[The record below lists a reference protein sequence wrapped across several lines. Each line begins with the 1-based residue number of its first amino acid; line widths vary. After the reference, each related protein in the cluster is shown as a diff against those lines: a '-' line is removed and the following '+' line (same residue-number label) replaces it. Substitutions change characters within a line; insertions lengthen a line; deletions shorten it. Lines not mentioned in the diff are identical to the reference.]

1 VAPPKDEKLVSTH
14 KFSLLELDGI
24 AYVGGK
30 LETGHVYINK
40 QIPSNHTYNESI
52 PFQMIPENYKETP
65 LVYRGPKGAIVDKV
79 MITSNPEE
87 HLIIKLQFRHT
98 RRPEIGDKFSSRH
111 GQKGVC
117 GIIVDQEDLPFSDQ
131 GIVPDIIMNP
141 HGFPS
146 RMTVGKILE
155 LITGKAGVMEG
166 ELKYGT
172 AFGKDPISETN
183 EILTKYGFSYCGKD
197 YMTSGITGEPLSA
210 YVFFGPVYYQKLKHM
225 VLDKMHARS
234 LGPRAAL
241 TRQPTEG
248 RSRDG
253 GLRLGEM
260 ERDCLIGYGASMLL
274 VERLMLSSDVFTVHI
289 CEICGLLCNPS
300 WCQHCKSSGSIAS
313 LKIPYAC
320 KLLFQ
325 ELQAMNVVPRLRLT
339 EL

>member
-1 VAPPKDEKLVSTH
+1 MVSLGKFSILEADGISGVGEKLENGT
-14 KFSLLELDGI
+14 I
-24 AYVGGK
+24 YV
-30 LETGHVYINK
+30 NK
-40 QIPSNHTYNESI
+40 QIPVNVYTDMLNLQTTQENTYK
-52 PFQMIPENYKETP
+52 PAP
-65 LVYRGPKGAIVDKV
+65 LMYRGPSGAIVDKV
-79 MITSNPEE
+79 LITSNPDE
-87 HLIIKLQFRHT
+87 HLIVKVQVRHT

-155 LITGKAGVMEG
+155 LLTGKAGVLEG
-166 ELKYGT
+166 DLKYGT
-172 AFGKDPISETN
+172 AFSGDKIEETN
-183 EILTKYGFSYCGKD
+183 DILVKHGFSYCGKD
-197 YMTSGITGEPLSA
+197 YLTSGITGEPLTA
-210 YVFFGPVYYQKLKHM
+210 YIFFGPVYYQKLKHM

-274 VERLMLSSDVFTVHI
+274 VERLMLSSDVFTVSV
-289 CEICGLLCNPS
+289 CETCGLISNHS
-300 WCQHCKSSGSIAS
+300 WCQHCKSSGPIAT

-325 ELQAMNVVPRLRLT
+325 ELQAMNVVPRLKLT